1 MGDITIGDV
10 TLTRVQEMEMPTS
23 VRWLLPDAPPDLLDR
38 CRDWMAPFINERGHL
53 LQSIQSFV
61 IRTASETIVVDTC
74 VGNDKDR
81 QGGGIEGWHM
91 LDGPFLEDFARA
103 AVPPDQ
109 VDYVI
114 CTHLHGDHV
123 GWNTRLV
130 DGEWA
135 PAFPNARYLFVERE
149 WAHWS
154 AEAESAERAGEAGGA
169 LSLLE
174 DSVRPLFAAGV
185 VDLVAPDHR
194 VSEAVWLEP
203 SHGHTPGH
211 VCVRIASGGEQ
222 AVITG
227 DVLHSPIQCAV
238 PELRPALDRDEAP
251 ARAARL
257 AFLDRYAGS
266 GTLVLGTHFGAPS
279 AGHISRDGAAYRF
292 DVLDVPDGAA
302 T

>member
-10 TLTRVQEMEMPTS
+10 TLTRIQEMEMPTS

-91 LDGPFLEDFARA
+91 LDGPFLEDSERA

-123 GWNTRLV
+123 CWNTRLV
-130 DGEWA
+130 DGESA
-135 PAFPNARYLFVERE
+135 PVFPNARYV
-149 WAHWS
+149 
-154 AEAESAERAGEAGGA
+154 
-169 LSLLE
+169 
-174 DSVRPLFAAGV
+174 SV
-185 VDLVAPDHR
+185 
-194 VSEAVWLEP
+194 
-203 SHGHTPGH
+203 
-211 VCVRIASGGEQ
+211 
-222 AVITG
+222 
-227 DVLHSPIQCAV
+227 
-238 PELRPALDRDEAP
+238 
-251 ARAARL
+251 
-257 AFLDRYAGS
+257 
-266 GTLVLGTHFGAPS
+266 
-279 AGHISRDGAAYRF
+279 
-292 DVLDVPDGAA
+292 
-302 T
+302 